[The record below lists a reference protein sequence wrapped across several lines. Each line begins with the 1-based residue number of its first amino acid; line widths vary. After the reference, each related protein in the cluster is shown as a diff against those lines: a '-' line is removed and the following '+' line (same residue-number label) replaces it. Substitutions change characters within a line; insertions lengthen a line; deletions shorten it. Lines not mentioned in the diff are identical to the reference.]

1 MQTENYTL
9 TKLIASEGKVFD
21 WANLNE
27 HIHEEENP
35 ETGEKETI
43 QEHLYT
49 KVIYL
54 GKGDSVDNYVE
65 VNAPVKED

>member
-1 MQTENYTL
+1 MQTVDYTL

-21 WANLNE
+21 WANLDE
-27 HIHEEENP
+27 HTHEEINP
-35 ETGEKETI
+35 ETGEKEI
-43 QEHLYT
+43 IIDHLYA

-65 VNAPVKED
+65 VDAPIKED